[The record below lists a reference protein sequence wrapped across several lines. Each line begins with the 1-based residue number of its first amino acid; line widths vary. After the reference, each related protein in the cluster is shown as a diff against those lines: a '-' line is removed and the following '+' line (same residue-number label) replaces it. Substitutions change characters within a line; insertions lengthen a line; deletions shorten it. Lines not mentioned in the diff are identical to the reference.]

1 MTIGTSNQTQIS
13 YIKEVTAGVTP
24 ANPAMKI
31 LRMTGESLQGS
42 NSTTVSDEIRS
53 DRSIADLILTDQ
65 SVAGDVMG
73 ELSGATYDDFFESAL
88 FADQTWAASTVTA
101 KTTIASTASGF
112 TDSANGFIT
121 GGLKVGSYYKVTG
134 STNPL
139 NNRVYKVLTV
149 LAGTITTYPAPNTVV
164 AAGPSMSILGSTIWN
179 GVKDSSYSM
188 QKTIKDATVPSYINY
203 KGVRIGTF
211 KLDFSVGAIAKITFG
226 LVGLTSTPTETQI
239 SGLTEVAAGTTGVM
253 NCVSNVTEIIARGA
267 GVTTAL
273 KFTDL
278 SLSYDNKLRELKAI
292 GTLGNVAVRAGTI
305 EAKATL
311 NPYFENIELL
321 NSFVNNSSLEI
332 AVYVTSADGYSYV
345 FSFPA
350 VKFLSQDLTAGGKD
364 QDMIIKGETQA
375 ILDPVS
381 LSTIRISKF

>member
-13 YIKEVTAGVTP
+13 YIKEIIPGVTP
-24 ANPAMKI
+24 VNPAMKI

-42 NSTTVSDEIRS
+42 NSTTVSEEIRS

-73 ELSGATYDDFFESAL
+73 ELSGLTYDEFFESAL
-88 FADQTWAASTVTA
+88 FADVTWVPSTVTA

-121 GGLKVGSYYKVTG
+121 GGLKVGSYYKVAG

-149 LAGTITTYPAPNTVV
+149 VAGTITTYPAPNTVV
-164 AAGPSMSILGSTIWN
+164 AAGSSMSITGSTIWN

-226 LVGLTSTPTETQI
+226 LVGLNSAPTETQI

-253 NCVSNVTEIIARGA
+253 NCVSNVTEIVARGA

-321 NSFVNNSSLEI
+321 NSFINNSSLEI

-375 ILDPVS
+375 ILDPAS
-381 LSTIRISKF
+381 LSTMRISKF